1 MFVRIVSCIAL
12 ALGVSATAQAAPQY
26 DSGYY
31 GGQQTIRCESDDG
44 RNRHCDADTRG
55 GVRLVR
61 QFSKSQC
68 IQGNSWGYDRD
79 GVWVSNGC
87 RAEFELGRGGG
98 GGNWNG
104 GGGWNG
110 GGNNG
115 NDSVV
120 CESDDGRTRTCAIGG
135 NRARLVRQMSK
146 SPCIEGQSWGSQR
159 GSVWV
164 SNGCRGEF
172 SSGRGGGNWNGGGGW
187 NGGGNNQWRSVTCE
201 SNDGR
206 KGRIR
211 RCNTSIRD
219 GARLIRQMSKGACIE
234 GQTWGWDPNGIWV
247 QAGCRG
253 EFSVR

>member
-1 MFVRIVSCIAL
+1 MFVRIVSCFAL
-12 ALGVSATAQAAPQY
+12 ALGFSATAQAAPQY

-44 RNRHCDADTRG
+44 RNRQCSADTRG

-68 IQGNSWGYDRD
+68 IQGSTWGYNRNTI
-79 GVWVSNGC
+79 WVSDGC

-98 GGNWNG
+98 WND

-110 GGNNG
+110 GNNG
-115 NDSVV
+115 GGYGDTVR
-120 CESDDGRTRTCAIGG
+120 CESDDGRTRTCSIGG
-135 NRARLVRQMSK
+135 NRARLVRQLSK

-172 SSGRGGGNWNGGGGW
+172 SSGRGNGGWNGGGW
-187 NGGGNNQWRSVTCE
+187 NGGGNNQWRSMTCE

-206 KGRIR
+206 DGRMR
-211 RCNTSIRD
+211 RCNTTIRD
-219 GARLIRQMSKGACIE
+219 GARLIRQTSKSACIE
-234 GQTWGWDPNGIWV
+234 GRTWGWDNNGIWV
-247 QAGCRG
+247 QMGCRG